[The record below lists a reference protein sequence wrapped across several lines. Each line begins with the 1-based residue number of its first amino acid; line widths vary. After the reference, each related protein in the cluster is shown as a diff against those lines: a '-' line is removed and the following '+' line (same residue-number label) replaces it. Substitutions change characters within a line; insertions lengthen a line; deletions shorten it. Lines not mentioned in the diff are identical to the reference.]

1 MLDRNPEN
9 YFAQIEQAAFEPANL
24 VAGTGPSPDKMLQ
37 GRLFAYPDAHRYR
50 IGANYTQLP
59 VNAAKSPVNSYSKD
73 GAMRYQNIPDPVYA
87 PNSYGGP
94 HANPAIAGETAAAY
108 GVEDEVI
115 RSAYKLHAEDDDFGQ
130 PGTMVRKVFN
140 DEQRERFVGN
150 VAGHL
155 RNDVSE
161 PILERAFQY
170 WKNVDK
176 ETGDKIEQAV
186 RSGGPAYEK

>member
-1 MLDRNPEN
+1 MPG
-9 YFAQIEQAAFEPANL
+9 I
-24 VAGTGPSPDKMLQ
+24 GPSPDKMLQ

-73 GAMRYQNIPDPVYA
+73 GAMRYENTTDPVYV

-94 HANPAIAGETAAAY
+94 HANPAVAGETSSTY

-130 PGTMVRKVFN
+130 PGTLVRKVFTT
-140 DEQRERFVGN
+140 EQRERFVGN

-155 RNDVSE
+155 KGGVSE
-161 PILERAFQY
+161 PVLERAFQY

-176 ETGDKIEQAV
+176 ESGDKIEQAV
-186 RSGGPAYEK
+186 RGT